1 MHAKPLGVSK
11 LDQIIPVNKA
21 VNKKVLF
28 EKGLEEEEKPG
39 SPDLGVCEDAGVT
52 GTTDGVALVDVDDA

>member
-1 MHAKPLGVSK
+1 LLAH
-11 LDQIIPVNKA
+11 PV
-21 VNKKVLF
+21 F
-28 EKGLEEEEKPG
+28 EKGLEEEEEEKPG